1 MNEYEQDEPNDDDEI
16 IITYKKFNEMSGHV
30 ETLTNVIAN
39 QKAKNARMRE
49 LLKVSLDYINTPHV
63 CAFRDV
69 CYASGCPQCL
79 LAQAISEALAG
90 VEE

>member
-16 IITYKKFNEMSGHV
+16 IITYKKFKEMGEHF
-30 ETLTNVIAN
+30 ETFKNVIAN

-63 CAFRDV
+63 C
-69 CYASGCPQCL
+69 YASGCPQCL